1 MSSERFDHLLSLI
14 RSKIEKEYKVG
25 PPISAEERLAATLR
39 YLGSG
44 DLKQSTSYQYKI
56 GKYTINAI
64 IDEVCDAIWESL
76 ADFVKTPTTSQDWEN
91 VKDFDEIWNMPHC
104 LGAVDGKH
112 IPSRHLPAQS

>member
-1 MSSERFDHLLSLI
+1 MIKDR
-14 RSKIEKEYKVG
+14 KKYKVR

-44 DLKQSTSYQYKI
+44 DSNQSTSYQYKI
-56 GKYTINAI
+56 GKYTTNGI

-76 ADFVKTPTTSQDWEN
+76 ADFVKTTTSQDWEN
-91 VKDFDEIWNMPHC
+91 IIKDFDEIWNMPHC

-112 IPSRHLPAQS
+112 IPN